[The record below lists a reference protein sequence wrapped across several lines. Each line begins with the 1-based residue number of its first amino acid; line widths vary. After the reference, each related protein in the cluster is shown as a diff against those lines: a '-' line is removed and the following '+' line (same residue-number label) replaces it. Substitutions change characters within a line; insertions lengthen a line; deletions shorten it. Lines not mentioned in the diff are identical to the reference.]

1 MWVKPELLHA
11 GWDVLVRT
19 ASALPAPWHP
29 LHRDEHVAPFFI
41 IGSGRSGTTL
51 LRRMLQAHPDVHVP
65 PETAVLGRVIKLYRQ
80 SRGRPWPDIVH
91 LVLGTFEYHPDFG
104 AFEMALGPLAREL
117 EALPRSERSLAR
129 ILDGFYRYHARTQ
142 GRSPRVWGDKSPI
155 NTLFLERIRRVFPDM
170 AAIHVLRDG
179 GDVVQSFVSTGVIPS
194 LDDAADRWVTAVR
207 CAQRYGRR
215 HPERYLEVR
224 YETLVT
230 EPEPTI
236 RRVCD
241 LLGLSFVP
249 AMLAS
254 ESLAHTLGDVPR
266 LAHHDAVKRP
276 VSSDAVGKGRRALS
290 AGDRSRVGPRM
301 DPLLRELGYPALDA
315 SAPPWP
321 AVG

>member
-29 LHRDEHVAPFFI
+29 LHRNERFGPFFI

-80 SRGRPWPDIVH
+80 SRGRPWEDIVH
-91 LVLGTFEYHPDFG
+91 LVLGTFEFHPDFG
-104 AFEMALGPLAREL
+104 AFEMELGPLARHL
-117 EALPRSERSLAR
+117 IALPRSERSLAR
-129 ILDGFYRYHARTQ
+129 ILDGFYRDHARTQ
-142 GRSPRVWGDKSPI
+142 GRSPRLWGDKSPI
-155 NTLFLERIRRVFPDM
+155 NTLFLERIHRVFPDM
-170 AAIHVLRDG
+170 AAIHLVRDG
-179 GDVVQSFVSTGVIPS
+179 ADVVQSFVSTGVIPS

-207 CAQRYGRR
+207 CAHQYGRR
-215 HPERYLEVR
+215 HPERFLEIR
-224 YETLVT
+224 YEALVG

-241 LLGLSFVP
+241 HLGLGFLP
-249 AMLAS
+249 AILAS
-254 ESLAHTLGDVPR
+254 ESIADSLGDVPR
-266 LAHHDAVKRP
+266 HAHHDAVKGP
-276 VSSDAVGKGRRALS
+276 VSAAAVGKGRKALS
-290 AGDRSRVGPRM
+290 EQDRVRVGPRL
-301 DPLLRELGYPALDA
+301 DPMLRELGYAALDP